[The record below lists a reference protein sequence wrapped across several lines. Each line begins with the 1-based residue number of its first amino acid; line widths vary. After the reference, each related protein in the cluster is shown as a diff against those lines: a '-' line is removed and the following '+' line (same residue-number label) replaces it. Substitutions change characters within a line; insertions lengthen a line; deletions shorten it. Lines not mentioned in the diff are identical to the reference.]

1 MNFPHDC
8 KFCVFFDKWTLTETP
23 FLICCLLSMYIQQ
36 KQQHFMDFGSI
47 ANSEH
52 LRQHRRSCMALP
64 PTPSSLFN
72 VKAPIR
78 LIGGMDDWNL
88 PSCFDDSE

>member
-1 MNFPHDC
+1 M
-8 KFCVFFDKWTLTETP
+8 E
-23 FLICCLLSMYIQQ
+23 
-36 KQQHFMDFGSI
+36 FGNI
-47 ANSEH
+47 VNSEH

-78 LIGGMDDWNL
+78 LIGEMVDWNL
-88 PSCFDDSE
+88 PSCSDDSK